1 MTPFEYVSVLLSIV
15 ISLALTHLMIGI
27 TRIIKAGVSRWSI
40 PLVGWIGFMAFMC
53 VDYWFSVWHARN
65 DPVWSLG
72 FICFLLLLGAV
83 LFVNCWMIV
92 PEVEVNEPVDLAA
105 HHAAIRRKFLTGLF
119 FYLILGHLANLML
132 AGFQSSTV
140 KLLGIAQIGL
150 IVTAWMFE
158 SARIQLGV
166 IAAMYL
172 LTAWYALNFIPAL

>member
-15 ISLALTHLMIGI
+15 ISLALTHLLIGI
-27 TRIIKAGVSRWSI
+27 TKIIKAGVSRWSI

-72 FICFLLLLGAV
+72 FVCFLLLLGAI
-83 LFVNCWMIV
+83 LFVNCWLIV
-92 PEVEVNEPVDLAA
+92 PEVEIKEPVDLAA
-105 HHAAIRRKFLTGLF
+105 HHAAVRRKFLTGLLI
-119 FYLILGHLANLML
+119 YLVLGHLANLML
-132 AGFQSSTV
+132 AGFQSSAV
-140 KLLGIAQIGL
+140 KLLGIAQISL
-150 IVTAWMFE
+150 IVTAWIFE
-158 SARIQLGV
+158 SPRIQLGV

>member
-15 ISLALTHLMIGI
+15 ISLALTHLLIGI
-27 TRIIKAGVSRWSI
+27 TKIIKAGVSRWSI

-72 FICFLLLLGAV
+72 FVCFLLLLGAI
-83 LFVNCWMIV
+83 LFVNCWLIV
-92 PEVEVNEPVDLAA
+92 PEVEIKEPVDLAA
-105 HHAAIRRKFLTGLF
+105 HHAAVRRKFLTGLF
-119 FYLILGHLANLML
+119 FYLILGH
-132 AGFQSSTV
+132 
-140 KLLGIAQIGL
+140 IAQISL
-150 IVTAWMFE
+150 IVTAWIFE
-158 SARIQLGV
+158 SPRIQLGV